1 MVSKHKENNEESLPE
16 GDLEDKDY
24 NSEEHK
30 FISQLVAT
38 EGRVTPLKAGLTIS
52 RSELSGL
59 LLCTRLLSRT
69 ESSYSGGFGSILC
82 LGDSTCII
90 SSLDKTATSFNPFM
104 HARLSEIHNLRDKL
118 SSKVHLE
125 YYMTGFCQLPTW
137 MLCTYSI
144 LVPVSFSFIF

>member
-1 MVSKHKENNEESLPE
+1 MISKHHQNGEENLPE

-24 NSEEHK
+24 DPEEHE
-30 FISQLVAT
+30 FISQLFAAKAQ
-38 EGRVTPLKAGLTIS
+38 VTPLKTGLTIP

-69 ESSYSGGFGSILC
+69 ESLYRGGFGSVSC

-125 YYMTGFCQLPTW
+125 EVFYIASADTISDICTRRESH
-137 MLCTYSI
+137 LCN
-144 LVPVSFSFIF
+144 LGEG

>member
-1 MVSKHKENNEESLPE
+1 MISRYQENEEYKLPD

-24 NSEEHK
+24 DPEKHE
-30 FISQLVAT
+30 FTSQLVAAKAQ
-38 EGRVTPLKAGLTIS
+38 VTPLKAGLTIP

-69 ESSYSGGFGSILC
+69 ESLYSGGFCSISC

-118 SSKVHLE
+118 SS
-125 YYMTGFCQLPTW
+125 
-137 MLCTYSI
+137 
-144 LVPVSFSFIF
+144 